1 MIKISDTRR
10 FDKVILIRKL
20 IAILLFMWL
29 YYNLILWL
37 FIPAVYSNPIIL
49 TALLAYYVGGT
60 IDILIRPL
68 PTGEAN
74 ITTVEKLIALIGLLT
89 PFIFILAYL
98 ENLYIIAPFIPIWNE
113 PIVGY
118 IGIIFIVVGAIIM
131 VASRIQLGKY
141 GTPVIHTGEDH
152 KLATKGL
159 YKYVRHP
166 MYFGATLMMLG
177 PFIAFRGMFVFI
189 IIIIYYAIV
198 MKMRIQMEEEI
209 LIGTFGDEYRD
220 YMKRT
225 KRVVPFIY

>member
-1 MIKISDTRR
+1 MSNIKR
-10 FDKVILIRKL
+10 FGKVVLIRKL
-20 IAILLFMWL
+20 IAIILIMWV

-37 FIPAVYSNPIIL
+37 FIPGVYSNPIIF
-49 TALLAYYVGGT
+49 TALIAYFIGGS

-68 PTGEAN
+68 PDTKDIN
-74 ITTVEKLIALIGLLT
+74 VTTVEKLIALIGLLT

-118 IGIIFIVVGAIIM
+118 IGITLIVVGAIIM

-166 MYFGATLMMLG
+166 MYFGATMMMLG
-177 PFIAFRGMFVFI
+177 PFIAFRGLFVFI
-189 IIIIYYAIV
+189 IIIFYYVFV
-198 MKMRIQMEEEI
+198 MKMRMQMEEEI
-209 LIGTFGDEYRD
+209 LIGAFGDEYRD

-225 KRVVPFIY
+225 KRIIPLIY

>member
-1 MIKISDTRR
+1 MSDTKR
-10 FDKVILIRKL
+10 FGKVVLIRKL
-20 IAILLFMWL
+20 IAIILFMWV

-37 FIPAVYSNPIIL
+37 FIPGVYSNPIIF
-49 TALLAYYVGGT
+49 TALIAYFIGGS

-68 PTGEAN
+68 PDTKDIN
-74 ITTVEKLIALIGLLT
+74 VTIVEKLIALIGLLT

-118 IGIIFIVVGAIIM
+118 IGIILIVLGAIIM

-166 MYFGATLMMLG
+166 MYFGATMMMLG
-177 PFIAFRGMFVFI
+177 PFIAFRGLFVFI
-189 IIIIYYAIV
+189 IIIFYYLIV
-198 MKMRIQMEEEI
+198 MKMRMQMEEEI
-209 LIGTFGDEYRD
+209 LIGAFGDEYRD

-225 KRVVPFIY
+225 KRIIPFIY